1 MRGIDP
7 QELGRR
13 IYPVLTSLVVPRPIA
28 WVSTLSAAG
37 VANIAPHSFF
47 TVAGVDPPVLSFTS
61 VGTKDSLENVRATGE
76 FVVHVVN
83 RAMAHAC
90 NATSTNFPPEL
101 DEFEQV
107 GLATVASHSVAPPR
121 LRDAPAAFECRS
133 VGERTFG
140 SSTVVFGEVVWAQ
153 VREDVL
159 AEDGLADLHALDPV
173 ARAGREEWSAL
184 GDVFSLRRIPYDEW
198 KAHEL

>member
-1 MRGIDP
+1 MRDIDP
-7 QELGRR
+7 RELGRR

-28 WVSTLSAAG
+28 WVSTLSEAG

-61 VGTKDSLENVRATGE
+61 VGTKDSLDNVRATGE

-83 RAMAHAC
+83 RAMAEAC
-90 NATSTNFPPEL
+90 NATSTNFPSEV
-101 DEFEQV
+101 DEFEEV
-107 GLATVASHSVAPPR
+107 GLATVPSRVVAPTT

-133 VGERTFG
+133 AGERTFG
-140 SSTVVFGEVVWAQ
+140 SSTVVFGEVVWAR
-153 VREDVL
+153 VREEVL
-159 AEDGLADLHALDPV
+159 ADDGLADLRALDPV
-173 ARAGREEWSAL
+173 ARAGRDEWSAI

-198 KAHEL
+198 RSQA